1 MSSYYKVAIG
11 HITSHTHTTTGG
23 WYRVAK
29 LKSYFNYDIHISG
42 GWSAGM
48 PSVIKVNVCQI
59 NGTAKITQLAGYV
72 GSIGS
77 QIRLG
82 KVATDEWDVLFY
94 SPGFSSGT
102 MAQQNFVFFG
112 IGNITTYTT
121 NTIST
126 TSYSAITDLSF
137 TTITGNNIT
146 SDNYTNYVGNM
157 YWANIKVSS
166 SSSTTTTPTFGG
178 VTVNGGMNAIAI
190 KHTHTLST
198 AWNDFI
204 RCLSP
209 NLTTTNHTAHITFGR
224 TYDSKNVGYIGFKY
238 AGNASNS
245 NMVTIGLHSVDNVLN
260 VLASGN
266 VGIGTTSPSYK
277 LHVAGDAYAT
287 GWSRAGSGFYVEGKG
302 VHYMSNNVNGLG

>member
-1 MSSYYKVAIG
+1 M
-11 HITSHTHTTTGG
+11 HTHTTTGG

-42 GWSAGM
+42 SWSTGM

-102 MAQQNFVFFG
+102 MGQQNFVFFG

-157 YWANIKVSS
+157 YWANVKVSAS
-166 SSSTTTTPTFGG
+166 SNSGTSPTFANT
-178 VTVNGGMNAIAI
+178 TVNGVLAVNGGAKTVAIT
-190 KHTHTLST
+190 HNHTLSN

-204 RCLSP
+204 ACLNP
-209 NLTTTNHTAHITFGR
+209 NLTATYHTAHITFGR
-224 TYDSKNVGYIGFKY
+224 TYDAKNTGYIGFKY

-266 VGIGTTSPSYK
+266 VGIGT
-277 LHVAGDAYAT
+277 L
-287 GWSRAGSGFYVEGKG
+287 
-302 VHYMSNNVNGLG
+302 